1 MKQTFYSFYPQKQ
14 IRANKKTQKRSPSEV
29 KGFSF
34 SILWYQTF
42 GEVFPQKKKQKLVKF
57 NTRKKSKFP
66 KKIFNF
72 WFKRNNEIICWKKN
86 HWT

>member
-1 MKQTFYSFYPQKQ
+1 
-14 IRANKKTQKRSPSEV
+14 
-29 KGFSF
+29 
-34 SILWYQTF
+34 
-42 GEVFPQKKKQKLVKF
+42 VKF